1 MYVSDALKNIRVVSG
16 SKINVGVSLS
26 GDLLEL
32 TMQANELSREELIE
46 ILSKYDRKK
55 KYFRL
60 KNGSYIQTE
69 DEGLLTLL
77 DLRQNLNLTDS
88 QLREE
93 TVTLP
98 RYRAFYLD
106 QQLQESQAVSFFRNN
121 TFQELIRNM
130 KTVEENDFEVPASME
145 SILRPYQTR
154 RLHMA

>member
-1 MYVSDALKNIRVVSG
+1 MVIAGDEDKIYELLTLGIPRLQTLGDVYVSDALKNIRVVSG

-77 DLRQNLNLTDS
+77 DLQT
-88 QLREE
+88 
-93 TVTLP
+93 
-98 RYRAFYLD
+98 
-106 QQLQESQAVSFFRNN
+106 ESEPDRFTA
-121 TFQELIRNM
+121 
-130 KTVEENDFEVPASME
+130 A
-145 SILRPYQTR
+145 
-154 RLHMA
+154 